1 MYFLMRTPRSFVFVI
16 KLYGILERETLHEFT
31 GRSKVTFPEN
41 EQD

>member
-31 GRSKVTFPEN
+31 G
-41 EQD
+41 